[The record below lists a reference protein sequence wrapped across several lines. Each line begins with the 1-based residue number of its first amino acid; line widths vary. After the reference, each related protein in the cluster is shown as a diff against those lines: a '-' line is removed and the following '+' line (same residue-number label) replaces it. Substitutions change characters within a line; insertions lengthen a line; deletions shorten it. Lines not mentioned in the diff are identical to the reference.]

1 MHTSLRAIAGVV
13 LAAALASAA
22 PLPASVTLKR
32 DYLRKN
38 LSLRGGQGPSLTR
51 SVSQQ
56 DMSKPNVKRLGPQ
69 AATEVSKKIWSLSS
83 QYKPAD
89 KTSIQ
94 KYVDVPRPVS
104 SLRCCKRPR
113 ACQRVLGQCA
123 QPAGR
128 LALLALPAQCAQVHV
143 LQIVVRGAAAPDPQQ
158 SFSLAMVDWPCVA
171 FAHPQRPT

>member
-13 LAAALASAA
+13 LAATLASAA

-51 SVSQQ
+51 SASQQ
-56 DMSKPNVKRLGPQ
+56 DMSKPNVKRPGPQ

-94 KYVDVPRPVS
+94 KYVDVQRPAS
-104 SLRCCKRPR
+104 CFRCC
-113 ACQRVLGQCA
+113 CTRVRSNVCSGS
-123 QPAGR
+123 
-128 LALLALPAQCAQVHV
+128 ALCLRDYWHCWRCPHDARKFTCF
-143 LQIVVRGAAAPDPQQ
+143 R
-158 SFSLAMVDWPCVA
+158 SLCEGL
-171 FAHPQRPT
+171 

>member
-13 LAAALASAA
+13 LAAVLASAA

-51 SVSQQ
+51 SASQQ
-56 DMSKPNVKRLGPQ
+56 DMSKPNVKRPGPQ

-94 KYVDVPRPVS
+94 KYVDVPRPAS
-104 SLRCCKRPR
+104 SLRCCKHPR

-128 LALLALPAQCAQVHV
+128 VALLALPAQCAQVHM
-143 LQIVVRGAAAPDPQQ
+143 L
-158 SFSLAMVDWPCVA
+158 
-171 FAHPQRPT
+171 